1 MNEQAHTANKAILS
15 EEANQEISNDSNAE
29 QATPEESRS
38 ASGEAQSEHLDFS
51 QMYDML
57 RERDTTITTLR
68 KEIGELKKSNT
79 TLLLKVNASSSND
92 ASLKSPYEKF
102 IDSMIAR

>member
-1 MNEQAHTANKAILS
+1 MNEQTHTANETISS
-15 EEANQEISNDSNAE
+15 EETIQEISNDSNAE
-29 QATPEESRS
+29 QTTSEESRS
-38 ASGEAQSEHLDFS
+38 ASGETQSEHLDFS

-57 RERDTTITTLR
+57 RERDTTISTLK

-79 TLLLKVNASSSND
+79 TLLLKVNASNSND